1 MALEGSFFSSA
12 LSAVHKEGKANGG
25 VKDSALFGI
34 SITDHMKSDM
44 SLSQRPNVSVG
55 VPRAQAAVTTPAI
68 KQTTKGKKTIRK
80 GSVVVTGASSGLGLA
95 TAKALAETSKWNV
108 IMACRDFL
116 KAEKGRQ
123 VRRHVRRELRRY
135 APRPRVV
142 GQRPP
147 VREELS
153 AARWA
158 CLQCCGNTNTL
169 AGNVSPN
176 ANLGDLRELAGG
188 FNGLSSSA
196 MIDGGEFDGAKAF
209 KDSKVC
215 NTHHQRFREHIALFR
230 LLPSLPKA
238 KVHHQIRLAQV

>member
-1 MALEGSFFSSA
+1 
-12 LSAVHKEGKANGG
+12 
-25 VKDSALFGI
+25 
-34 SITDHMKSDM
+34 MKFYM
-44 SLSQRPNVSVG
+44 QRVSLGYQRPNVSVG

-80 GSVVVTGASSGLGLA
+80 GNVVVTGASSGLGLA

-153 AARWA
+153 AAIRNAARWA
-158 CLQCCGNTNTL
+158 CLQCCGL
-169 AGNVSPN
+169 VPYQGA
-176 ANLGDLRELAGG
+176 LR
-188 FNGLSSSA
+188 GLEWFITPRTVSSSS
-196 MIDGGEFDGAKAF
+196 G
-209 KDSKVC
+209 
-215 NTHHQRFREHIALFR
+215 R
-230 LLPSLPKA
+230 
-238 KVHHQIRLAQV
+238 